1 MKTFKDLKVGDIIF
15 CIDCF
20 YPNHL
25 YKYKILEMEDSQINH
40 SIIKIRLKG
49 YYSEFCIYMEAD
61 KSIGTDMFS
70 TYYAD
75 VESVLQGVIVQ
86 W

>member
-1 MKTFKDLKVGDIIF
+1 MKTFKDLKVGDTIF

-20 YPNHL
+20 YPNCL
-25 YKYKILEMEDSQINH
+25 YKYKILEIEHNQS
-40 SIIKIRLKG
+40 SIIKIRLQG
-49 YYSEFCIYMEAD
+49 HYSEFCIYVKAN
-61 KSIGTDMFS
+61 KSIVTDMFS

-75 VESVLQGVIVQ
+75 AESVLQGVIVQ

>member
-1 MKTFKDLKVGDIIF
+1 MKTFKELKKGDTVF
-15 CIDCF
+15 CLDYF

-25 YKYKILEMEDSQINH
+25 YKYKILEIEDSQINDLM
-40 SIIKIRLKG
+40 IKIRLQG
-49 YYSEFCIYMEAD
+49 YYSEFYIHMEAD
-61 KSIGTDMFS
+61 KSTGTDVFS
-70 TYYAD
+70 VYYTD

>member
-15 CIDCF
+15 CLDCF
-20 YPNHL
+20 DSNYL
-25 YKYKILEMEDSQINH
+25 FKYKILEIEDSQIND
-40 SIIKIRLKG
+40 SVIRMKLQG
-49 YYSEFCIYMEAD
+49 HYSEFWIYVEAD
-61 KSIGTDMFS
+61 KSTGTDVFS
-70 TYYAD
+70 VYYTD

>member
-15 CIDCF
+15 CLDCYYSDYF
-20 YPNHL
+20 C
-25 YKYKILEMEDSQINH
+25 KYKILKIEDSQIND
-40 SIIKIRLKG
+40 SIIKITLQGHHSK
-49 YYSEFCIYMEAD
+49 FCIYMGAD

-70 TYYAD
+70 TYYTD

>member
-1 MKTFKDLKVGDIIF
+1 MKTFKDLKVGDTIF

-20 YPNHL
+20 DSDSL
-25 YKYKILEMEDSQINH
+25 FKYKILEIEDNQS
-40 SIIKIRLKG
+40 SIIRMKLQG
-49 YYSEFCIYMEAD
+49 HYSEFCIYMEAD
-61 KSIGTDMFS
+61 KSTGSDMFS
-70 TYYAD
+70 VYYTD

>member
-15 CIDCF
+15 CLDSFDSNYLC
-20 YPNHL
+20 
-25 YKYKILEMEDSQINH
+25 KYKILKIEYSQINNL
-40 SIIKIRLKG
+40 IIRITLQG
-49 YYSEFCIYMEAD
+49 LYSEFCIYMRAD

-70 TYYAD
+70 TYYTD